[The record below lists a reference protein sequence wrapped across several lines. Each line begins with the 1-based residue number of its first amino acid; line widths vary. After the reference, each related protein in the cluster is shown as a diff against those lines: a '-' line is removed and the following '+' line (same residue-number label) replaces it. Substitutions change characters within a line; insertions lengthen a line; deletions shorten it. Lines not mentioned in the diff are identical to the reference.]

1 VSVYDRAQQ
10 ILDSVVDCLD
20 DVPDRHYVQSGEV
33 AWDCEQLVLSVVRI
47 IPGSINTAVSQ
58 GSIMCAPWT
67 VQAEL
72 WRLWCVPQAVKGI
85 PTLAQM
91 ADGGEIATRGGEAL
105 RAAAFDAVGACSGCG
120 ARLTGATTIG
130 HQGGYVAW
138 RVDIEWT
145 L

>member
-1 VSVYDRAQQ
+1 
-10 ILDSVVDCLD
+10 VVDCLD

-72 WRLWCVPQAVKGI
+72 SRLWCVPQSAKGV
-85 PTLAQM
+85 PSVAQLAE
-91 ADGGEIATRGGEAL
+91 AGEIVTRGGEAL
-105 RAAAFDAVGACSGCG
+105 RAAASTAVTACNNCG
-120 ARLTGATTIG
+120 ATLTGATAIG
-130 HQGGYVAW
+130 PEGAYVAW
-138 RVDIEWT
+138 RIDMEWS